1 MFYLMF
7 PSRTPYCFSGVVS
20 KLAKF
25 CSAYPRV
32 LVALL
37 RTEKKKKIT
46 ESFLKNGKHPVSF
59 DGGCQRSSQGR
70 DGSCLSV
77 SALRGSED

>member
-1 MFYLMF
+1 MFYLVF
-7 PSRTPYCFSGVVS
+7 PSRTPYRFSGVVS

-25 CSAYPRV
+25 CSSYPRV
-32 LVALL
+32 LVALS
-37 RTEKKKKIT
+37 RTEKKIT

>member
-32 LVALL
+32 LVALS

-70 DGSCLSV
+70 DGSGLSV
-77 SALRGSED
+77 SALRGRED